1 MTATARRGASLVE
14 LLAVM
19 TATSVVMTV
28 GVGLVHRTLRL
39 QSHTRHDLEHD
50 HTALALGRHVRADV
64 REATAAVTDDPA
76 ALLVLRSAAGAEVRY
91 RVTPR
96 GLERVATTTGGGTRR
111 EDYELP
117 RLRWRA
123 TCAGRLV
130 TLAGT
135 GPEPPQRPL
144 RVEVCGALLPAGP
157 RPNAAA
163 AQATQEVGP

>member
-1 MTATARRGASLVE
+1 MTAAARRGASLVE

-19 TATSVVMTV
+19 AATSVVMTV

-50 HTALALGRHVRADV
+50 HTALALGRQLRADM

-76 ALLVLRSAAGAEVRY
+76 ALLVLRSTAGTQITY
-91 RVTPR
+91 RRTPR
-96 GLERVATTTGGGTRR
+96 GLERIATTAAGGTRR
-111 EDYELP
+111 EDYEFP
-117 RLRWRA
+117 RLLWRA

-157 RPNAAA
+157 RPNPGAAEATRGA
-163 AQATQEVGP
+163 AP